1 MAIGETKLL
10 IINEHIKLCRAKKL
24 EMEVSPRTKQHCQTR
39 GILEGHQHPLGGDYG
54 HGRIDLPETTT
65 FFGSWHPDKCGM
77 IWHGIDTDPGMAW
90 HLCFFV
96 VVAVF

>member
-39 GILEGHQHPLGGDYG
+39 GILEGHQHPLGG
-54 HGRIDLPETTT
+54 TTDMDGLI
-65 FFGSWHPDKCGM
+65 FPRRRLLLVA
-77 IWHGIDTDPGMAW
+77 GILTS
-90 HLCFFV
+90 
-96 VVAVF
+96 VA